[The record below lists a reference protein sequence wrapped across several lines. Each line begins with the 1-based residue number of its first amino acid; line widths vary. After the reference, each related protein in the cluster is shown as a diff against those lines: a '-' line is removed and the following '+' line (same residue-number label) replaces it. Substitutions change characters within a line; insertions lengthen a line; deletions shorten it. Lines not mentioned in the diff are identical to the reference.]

1 MHIIKNFACQILL
14 LILVCSGLKPK
25 VLDMY
30 KRLVV
35 QAYGYEHLLTLQ
47 NLEKAGFITA
57 HTAGTQKTFGTLR
70 KRLNLISDIVDEQ
83 NPTDIAYVHSVY
95 APLSVRL
102 VQQLEK
108 PGWRNIRVI
117 LYLKIYYFHFT
128 NILWTWQ

>member
-1 MHIIKNFACQILL
+1 
-14 LILVCSGLKPK
+14 VSSGLKPK

-30 KRLVV
+30 KRLVL
-35 QAYGYEHLLTLQ
+35 QGYGYEHLLTLQ
-47 NLEKAGFITA
+47 NLEKAGFIT
-57 HTAGTQKTFGTLR
+57 TQTSGGHKTFGTLR

-108 PGWRNIRVI
+108 PGWRNIRVSFI
-117 LYLKIYYFHFT
+117 S
-128 NILWTWQ
+128 

>member
-1 MHIIKNFACQILL
+1 MRHHQEKKAPTF
-14 LILVCSGLKPK
+14 LVSSGLKPK

-30 KRLVV
+30 KKIIL
-35 QAYGYEHLLTLQ
+35 QAYGYEHMLTLQ
-47 NLEKAGFITA
+47 NLEKAGFITPYN
-57 HTAGTQKTFGTLR
+57 GSQKTFGTLR

-108 PGWRNIRVI
+108 PGWRTIRVS
-117 LYLKIYYFHFT
+117 
-128 NILWTWQ
+128 